1 MKKKIELS
9 MAVALILCA
18 AVLAKKSSI
27 FVQSPSPTPEEIT
40 IVIDAGHGGNDPG
53 KVGINEALEK
63 DINLSIAL
71 KLKDTLEAENLH
83 IILTREDDS
92 SLAPVDATNQK
103 VADMQARCKLIEET
117 NPLFTISIHQNSYI
131 TEEATGAQ
139 VFYYTQSDEGKKI
152 AESLQESFLTNL
164 DQTNTRETKSND
176 SYFLLK
182 KTPTPTVIV
191 ECGFLSNYNEAE
203 LLLTEEYQ
211 DAIVNAI
218 RLGILNYL
226 SDTMPTLLPHE

>member
-176 SYFLLK
+176 SYYLLK
-182 KTPTPTVIV
+182 KTP
-191 ECGFLSNYNEAE
+191 
-203 LLLTEEYQ
+203 
-211 DAIVNAI
+211 
-218 RLGILNYL
+218 
-226 SDTMPTLLPHE
+226 

>member
-1 MKKKIELS
+1 M
-9 MAVALILCA
+9 
-18 AVLAKKSSI
+18 
-27 FVQSPSPTPEEIT
+27 
-40 IVIDAGHGGNDPG
+40 
-53 KVGINEALEK
+53 
-63 DINLSIAL
+63 SIAL

-176 SYFLLK
+176 SYYLLK

>member
-71 KLKDTLEAENLH
+71 KLKDTLESENLH

-176 SYFLLK
+176 SYYLLK

>member
-1 MKKKIELS
+1 

-71 KLKDTLEAENLH
+71 KLKDTLESENLH

-176 SYFLLK
+176 SYYLLK